1 MGCIYETESMNRERL
16 IEILVEKKKRSVLLK
31 VPSTSDSLV
40 LAEKKCKEV
49 QEEFYRDINDESKL
63 IKYLES
69 LQSKENKEKFEY
81 ELLLYFDS
89 LSPINKTKFTGI
101 NGFDSCID
109 IFKKIIKDLGLFRAN
124 EIKKSKYFKDL
135 SALSGRDKLLNS
147 KDFSF
152 KTKYSIQ
159 NEEKN
164 YLNTANFINSF
175 INNKRRQQKISLKNP
190 ELYFCSLLQ
199 SYFSSIEIAS
209 QYRLK
214 EIGRIASSLYNP
226 INSFLDRI
234 NQKEKF
240 SDNEEKMIK
249 ILLFAPI
256 LGDNKSD
263 IYRLKISFDKD
274 YIDNNEICL
283 KNSINDKLILKH
295 IYHPLGEE
303 RKIENSFIIEKPNIY
318 NISLLKKD
326 LLGELSFLEKI
337 SKRDL
342 IPYVKLEHFQENNFY
357 MHDNIY
363 RQFNSILFK
372 YILQSNTL
380 RTLLSNFYPNKIYIF
395 DKEEIINELFNS
407 IIFVPFP
414 IYEGYCATNKKDLS
428 IFINGLISSFFSPI
442 LYLSKSCSFIILG
455 LHEGC
460 SHWAS
465 AYYSFLYQDN
475 SLYRSI
481 KFSKELLIDI
491 GFVDKDDK
499 DLEKKI
505 IDLVKL
511 DGGEILEI
519 ILFGRK
525 LQYFTLNEALF
536 LLCRKSYDVDYKTF
550 NKNYREVNSKD
561 FFVLF
566 QEVIKDANLINLLK
580 SFNIDWNFFQELFR
594 ENKLNF
600 SFKRNGEIISNSRC
614 GNIIF

>member
-1 MGCIYETESMNRERL
+1 MGCIYETESMNREKL

-31 VPSTSDSLV
+31 VPSTSDLLV
-40 LAEKKCKEV
+40 LVEKKSKEL

-442 LYLSKSCSFIILG
+442 VYLSKSCSFIILG

-525 LQYFTLNEALF
+525 LQYFTLSEALF

-566 QEVIKDANLINLLK
+566 QEVIKDDNLINLMK

>member
-1 MGCIYETESMNRERL
+1 MGCIYETESMNREKL
-16 IEILVEKKKRSVLLK
+16 IEILIEKKKRSVLLK

-525 LQYFTLNEALF
+525 LQYFTLSEALF

-566 QEVIKDANLINLLK
+566 QEVIKDANLINLMK

>member
-1 MGCIYETESMNRERL
+1 MGCIYETESMNREKL
-16 IEILVEKKKRSVLLK
+16 IEILIEKKKRSVLLK

-566 QEVIKDANLINLLK
+566 QEVIKDANLINLMK

>member
-1 MGCIYETESMNRERL
+1 MGCIYETESMNREKL
-16 IEILVEKKKRSVLLK
+16 IEILIEKKKRSVLLK

-263 IYRLKISFDKD
+263 IYRLKINFDKD

-566 QEVIKDANLINLLK
+566 QEVIKDANLINLMK

>member
-1 MGCIYETESMNRERL
+1 MGCIYETESMNREKL
-16 IEILVEKKKRSVLLK
+16 IEILIEKKKRSVLLK

-40 LAEKKCKEV
+40 LVDKKSKEL

-263 IYRLKISFDKD
+263 IYRLKINFDKD

-363 RQFNSILFK
+363 RQFNIILFK

-566 QEVIKDANLINLLK
+566 QEVIKDANLINLMK

-600 SFKRNGEIISNSRC
+600 SFKRNGEIISNSMC

>member
-1 MGCIYETESMNRERL
+1 MGCIYETESMNREKL
-16 IEILVEKKKRSVLLK
+16 IEILIEKKKRSVLLK

-249 ILLFAPI
+249 ILLFPPI

-263 IYRLKISFDKD
+263 IYRLKINFDKD

-442 LYLSKSCSFIILG
+442 VYLSKSCSFIILG

-525 LQYFTLNEALF
+525 LQYFTLSEALF

-566 QEVIKDANLINLLK
+566 QEVIKDANLINLMK

-600 SFKRNGEIISNSRC
+600 SFKRNVEIISNSRC

>member
-1 MGCIYETESMNRERL
+1 M
-16 IEILVEKKKRSVLLK
+16 
-31 VPSTSDSLV
+31 
-40 LAEKKCKEV
+40 
-49 QEEFYRDINDESKL
+49 
-63 IKYLES
+63 
-69 LQSKENKEKFEY
+69 
-81 ELLLYFDS
+81 
-89 LSPINKTKFTGI
+89 
-101 NGFDSCID
+101 
-109 IFKKIIKDLGLFRAN
+109 GLFRAN
-124 EIKKSKYFKDL
+124 EIKKSKYFKDP

-283 KNSINDKLILKH
+283 KNSINDKLFLKH

-442 LYLSKSCSFIILG
+442 VYLSKSCSFIILG

-525 LQYFTLNEALF
+525 LQYFTLSEALF

-566 QEVIKDANLINLLK
+566 QEVIKDANLINLMK

>member
-1 MGCIYETESMNRERL
+1 MGCIYETESMNREKL
-16 IEILVEKKKRSVLLK
+16 IEILIEKKKRSVLLK

-263 IYRLKISFDKD
+263 IYRLKINFDKD

-442 LYLSKSCSFIILG
+442 VYLSKSCSFIILG

>member
-525 LQYFTLNEALF
+525 LQYFTLSEALF

>member
-1 MGCIYETESMNRERL
+1 MNRERL

-442 LYLSKSCSFIILG
+442 VYLSKSCSFIILG

-525 LQYFTLNEALF
+525 LQYFTLSEALF

-566 QEVIKDANLINLLK
+566 QEVIKDANLINLMK

>member
-442 LYLSKSCSFIILG
+442 VYLSKSCSFIILG

-525 LQYFTLNEALF
+525 LQYFTLSEALF

>member
-1 MGCIYETESMNRERL
+1 MGCIYETESMNREKL

-40 LAEKKCKEV
+40 LVDKKCKEV

-442 LYLSKSCSFIILG
+442 VYLSKSCSFIILG

-566 QEVIKDANLINLLK
+566 QEVIKDANLINLMK

>member
-1 MGCIYETESMNRERL
+1 MGCIYETESMNREKL
-16 IEILVEKKKRSVLLK
+16 IEILIEKKKRSVLLK

-263 IYRLKISFDKD
+263 IYRLKINFDKD

-442 LYLSKSCSFIILG
+442 VYLSKSCSFIILG

-525 LQYFTLNEALF
+525 LQYFTLSEALF

-566 QEVIKDANLINLLK
+566 QEVIKDANLINLMK

>member
-1 MGCIYETESMNRERL
+1 MGCIYETESMNREKP
-16 IEILVEKKKRSVLLK
+16 IEILVEKKKTSVLLK
-31 VPSTSDSLV
+31 VPSTSDLLV
-40 LAEKKCKEV
+40 LVEKKSKEL

-295 IYHPLGEE
+295 VYHPLGEE

-442 LYLSKSCSFIILG
+442 VYLSKSCSFIILG

-481 KFSKELLIDI
+481 KFSKELLLDI

-525 LQYFTLNEALF
+525 LQYFTLSEALF

-566 QEVIKDANLINLLK
+566 QEVIKDANLINLMK

>member
-1 MGCIYETESMNRERL
+1 MGCIYETESMNREKL
-16 IEILVEKKKRSVLLK
+16 IEILVEKKKRSVLVK

-40 LAEKKCKEV
+40 LVEKKSKEL

-363 RQFNSILFK
+363 RQFNSTLFK

-442 LYLSKSCSFIILG
+442 VYLSKSCSFIILG

-566 QEVIKDANLINLLK
+566 QEVIKDANLINLMK

>member
-1 MGCIYETESMNRERL
+1 MGCIYEAESMNREKL
-16 IEILVEKKKRSVLLK
+16 IEILVEKRKRSVLLK
-31 VPSTSDSLV
+31 EPSDSDSLV
-40 LAEKKCKEV
+40 LVAKESKEL
-49 QEEFYRDINDESKL
+49 QEEFYSDINDESKL

-69 LQSKENKEKFEY
+69 LQKNENKEKFDY
-81 ELLLYFDS
+81 ELLFYFDA

-101 NGFDSCID
+101 NGFDSSID
-109 IFKKIIKDLGLFRAN
+109 IFKNIIKDLGLFRPN

-159 NEEKN
+159 DEEKN
-164 YLNTANFINSF
+164 YLKAINFINSF
-175 INNKRRQQKISLKNP
+175 INSKRRQQKISLKNP

-199 SYFSSIEIAS
+199 SYFETVENAS
-209 QYRLK
+209 QHRLNQ
-214 EIGRIASSLYNP
+214 IGRVASSLYNP

-240 SDNEEKMIK
+240 TDNEEKMIK
-249 ILLFAPI
+249 VLLFAPI

-263 IYRLKISFDKD
+263 IYRLRISFDKN
-274 YIDNNEICL
+274 YIANNEICL

-295 IYHPLGEE
+295 AYYPPGEE
-303 RKIENSFIIEKPNIY
+303 MKIENSISIEKPHIY

-326 LLGELSFLEKI
+326 LLGELTFLEKI
-337 SKRDL
+337 SKIDL
-342 IPYVKLEHFQENNFY
+342 IPYVKLEYFQENNFY
-357 MHDNIY
+357 MYNDIY
-363 RQFNSILFK
+363 RQFNKIIFR

-414 IYEGYCATNKKDLS
+414 IYEGYGATNKKDLS
-428 IFINGLISSFFSPI
+428 IFINGLISSFSSPI
-442 LYLSKSCSFIILG
+442 VYLSKSCSFIILG

-460 SHWAS
+460 SLWAS
-465 AYYSFLYQDN
+465 AYYSFLYQDI
-475 SLYRSI
+475 SLNRSI

-505 IDLVKL
+505 IELLKL

-525 LQYFTLNEALF
+525 IQYFTLNEILF
-536 LLCRKSYDVDYKTF
+536 LLNRKSYDVDYKTF
-550 NKNYREVNSKD
+550 NKNFQEVNSKD

-566 QEVIKDANLINLLK
+566 QEVTKDTNLANLMK
-580 SFNIDWNFFQELFR
+580 TFNIDWNFFQELFR
-594 ENKLNF
+594 EDKLNF
-600 SFKRNGEIISNSRC
+600 SFKRNGDIISNSRC

>member
-1 MGCIYETESMNRERL
+1 MGCIYETESMNREKL
-16 IEILVEKKKRSVLLK
+16 IEILIEKKKRSVLLK

-274 YIDNNEICL
+274 FIDNNEICL

-525 LQYFTLNEALF
+525 LQYFTLSEALF

-566 QEVIKDANLINLLK
+566 QEVIKDANLINLMK

>member
-1 MGCIYETESMNRERL
+1 M
-16 IEILVEKKKRSVLLK
+16 
-31 VPSTSDSLV
+31 
-40 LAEKKCKEV
+40 
-49 QEEFYRDINDESKL
+49 
-63 IKYLES
+63 
-69 LQSKENKEKFEY
+69 
-81 ELLLYFDS
+81 
-89 LSPINKTKFTGI
+89 
-101 NGFDSCID
+101 
-109 IFKKIIKDLGLFRAN
+109 
-124 EIKKSKYFKDL
+124 
-135 SALSGRDKLLNS
+135 
-147 KDFSF
+147 
-152 KTKYSIQ
+152 
-159 NEEKN
+159 
-164 YLNTANFINSF
+164 
-175 INNKRRQQKISLKNP
+175 
-190 ELYFCSLLQ
+190 
-199 SYFSSIEIAS
+199 
-209 QYRLK
+209 
-214 EIGRIASSLYNP
+214 
-226 INSFLDRI
+226 
-234 NQKEKF
+234 
-240 SDNEEKMIK
+240 
-249 ILLFAPI
+249 
-256 LGDNKSD
+256 
-263 IYRLKISFDKD
+263 
-274 YIDNNEICL
+274 
-283 KNSINDKLILKH
+283 
-295 IYHPLGEE
+295 
-303 RKIENSFIIEKPNIY
+303 
-318 NISLLKKD
+318 
-326 LLGELSFLEKI
+326 
-337 SKRDL
+337 
-342 IPYVKLEHFQENNFY
+342 
-357 MHDNIY
+357 
-363 RQFNSILFK
+363 
-372 YILQSNTL
+372 QSNTL

-442 LYLSKSCSFIILG
+442 VYLSKSCSFIILG

-465 AYYSFLYQDN
+465 SYYSFLYQDN

-525 LQYFTLNEALF
+525 LHYFTLNEALF
-536 LLCRKSYDVDYKTF
+536 LLYRKSYDVDYKTF

-566 QEVIKDANLINLLK
+566 QEVIKDANLINLMK